1 MSDKSDYILEKR
13 IFPLLRGAGGTVLAT
28 LRRCARLHLTTITL
42 AYAALTGVDA
52 FAGES
57 YPRVWLN
64 PGFYS
69 YHFDQDAD
77 LRENNIG
84 FGAEVEL
91 RRNHVL
97 TAGTF
102 LNSDDDRSRYA
113 GYEWRPLH
121 WQPAKLHLSAGLIV
135 AALDGYPREKNGGW
149 FLAVVPVVSVEWK
162 RLGVNL
168 TVVPEIE
175 DRLHGAV
182 AIQFK
187 FRVW

>member
-1 MSDKSDYILEKR
+1 MLE
-13 IFPLLRGAGGTVLAT
+13 I
-28 LRRCARLHLTTITL
+28 LRRCARLQLTTITL
-42 AYAALTGVDA
+42 ATVALTGVDA

-69 YHFDQDAD
+69 VHFDQDAD

-84 FGAEVEL
+84 FGVEVEL
-91 RRNHVL
+91 RRNHLL

-121 WQPAKLHLSAGLIV
+121 WQPVKLDLSAGLIV
-135 AALDGYPREKNGGW
+135 AALDGYPRVRNGDW
-149 FLAVVPVVSVEWK
+149 YVAVLPVVSVQWK
-162 RLGVNL
+162 RIGFNL
-168 TVVPEIE
+168 TAVPTIK
-175 DRLHGAV
+175 DRLYGAV

-187 FRVW
+187 LRIW

>member
-1 MSDKSDYILEKR
+1 M
-13 IFPLLRGAGGTVLAT
+13 LAT
-28 LRRCARLHLTTITL
+28 LRCCARRHLTTITL
-42 AYAALTGVDA
+42 AFVALTGADA
-52 FAGES
+52 FAEES

-77 LRENNIG
+77 LRENNVG
-84 FGAEVEL
+84 FGAQVEL
-91 RRNHVL
+91 KRNHVL

-102 LNSDDDRSRYA
+102 LNSDDERSRYA

-121 WQPAKLHLSAGLIV
+121 WQPAKLHLSAGLII
-135 AALDGYPREKNGGW
+135 AALDGYPRAENGGW
-149 FLAVVPVVSVEWK
+149 FAAVLPVVSVEWK

-168 TVVPEIE
+168 TVVPETE
-175 DRLHGAV
+175 DRLYGAI